1 MRCDTCDINYPLA
14 WGDCPACGK
23 PLRSD
28 NVEVVDKDYREKVAP
43 ARKRVEEERE
53 LQSLFPAVI
62 ASTFLDGA
70 EEFLKAVDVVR
81 SGISHQLQPDEII
94 RIRNKETGQ
103 ERYYEIGHY
112 DYDGRRYWVLPMEI
126 ELPTVFPEEWV
137 DDAN

>member
-1 MRCDTCDINYPLA
+1 MRCDTCDINFPLA

-23 PLRSD
+23 QLKSD
-28 NVEVVDKDYREKVAP
+28 NVNVVDKDYREKVAP
-43 ARKRVEEERE
+43 ARKKIEEERE
-53 LQSLFPAVI
+53 KQSLFPAVI
-62 ASTFLDGA
+62 GRTFNVGP

-94 RIRNKETGQ
+94 RIRDRDTGQ

-112 DYDGRRYWVLPMEI
+112 DYDGRRYWVLPLEI

-137 DDAN
+137 DG